1 MSRHCAVVACCW
13 QGDAGTAA
21 PALAAVRACPGQVCL
36 RCAQARGFTT
46 RRPVA
51 GHTRRLH
58 DAPEMALSHND
69 PHRAPAASPA
79 DHAVIGGMSR
89 RTQILRLLLRYR
101 GSGVFAGMNLDP
113 AAINE
118 YEVPAEGTPDQF
130 VSDLESLG
138 PTFVKLGQML
148 STRPDIVPPEF
159 ATALERMQE
168 NTSSVPV
175 ERIRQI
181 IEEELGVSVN
191 KAFSFFDPVPLGCA
205 SLAQVHRAA
214 LRDGTPVAIKVQK
227 PEVAAQVRS
236 DLDVLKSFATAAD
249 RLTGIGRRVRFA
261 DWLGEFGKTL
271 RAELNYEDEAETL
284 ARFGKHLKPFPLLW
298 VPQPVWDL
306 SSRKVLTMQLAEGVR
321 VDKISGLRRTEQPM
335 DELAAELV
343 KGYLDQMF
351 VHGEIHADPHPGNL
365 RVLQD
370 GRLAIFDLG
379 MVAHVPPRLRE
390 RLLKLLFA
398 AVDGRGEEVAEETI
412 ALSTRLEDYDEER
425 YQRETGQMIARYAAH
440 DATSEGRV
448 VLDLVRIATS
458 TGLRTPPELSL
469 LGKTLL

>member
-1 MSRHCAVVACCW
+1 
-13 QGDAGTAA
+13 
-21 PALAAVRACPGQVCL
+21 
-36 RCAQARGFTT
+36 
-46 RRPVA
+46 
-51 GHTRRLH
+51 
-58 DAPEMALSHND
+58 MALIQND
-69 PHRAPAASPA
+69 PHRAPAQATGPA
-79 DHAVIGGMSR
+79 DHAVVGGMSR

-101 GSGVFAGMNLDP
+101 GSGVFAGMHLDP

-175 ERIRQI
+175 EHIRQI

-191 KAFSFFDPVPLGCA
+191 KAFSHFDPVPLGCA

-236 DLDVLKSFATAAD
+236 DMEVLKSFATAAD

-271 RAELNYEDEAETL
+271 RAELNYQDEAETL
-284 ARFGKHLKPFPLLW
+284 VRFGKHLKPFPQLW
-298 VPQPVWDL
+298 VPQPIWDL
-306 SSRKVLTMQLAEGVR
+306 SSRRVLTMQLAEGVR
-321 VDKISGLRRTEQPM
+321 VDKISGCAAPNSRWMAWLPNWSRGIWTRCSCMAKSTPTRTQATCACCRTGAWPFSTWAWWRTCRRACASAYSNYCSPPSM
-335 DELAAELV
+335 AAA
-343 KGYLDQMF
+343 KKWPKRPSRS
-351 VHGEIHADPHPGNL
+351 A
-365 RVLQD
+365 
-370 GRLAIFDLG
+370 
-379 MVAHVPPRLRE
+379 
-390 RLLKLLFA
+390 
-398 AVDGRGEEVAEETI
+398 RGWRIT
-412 ALSTRLEDYDEER
+412 TKN
-425 YQRETGQMIARYAAH
+425 
-440 DATSEGRV
+440 ATSARPGR
-448 VLDLVRIATS
+448 
-458 TGLRTPPELSL
+458 
-469 LGKTLL
+469 